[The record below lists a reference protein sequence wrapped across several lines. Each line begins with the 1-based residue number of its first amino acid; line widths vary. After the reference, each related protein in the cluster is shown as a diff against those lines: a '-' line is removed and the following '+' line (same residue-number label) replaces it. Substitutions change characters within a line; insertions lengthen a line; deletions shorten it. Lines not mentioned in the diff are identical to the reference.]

1 MEPSA
6 IEQLQPTSGHV
17 VMMCGIAGSG
27 KTTYAKALE
36 AKGFV
41 RISID
46 EYIWEHFGRFGVD
59 YPEAQ
64 YEKLQGVAERSNLK
78 KLEALIHKRF
88 ACVVDYSFWSKAQ
101 RVQYRKL
108 VESAGGQVTLLYLRA
123 APEILRSRLKARGQ
137 ARSANAAFAINEK
150 TLEQFVAGFE
160 EPSGDE
166 GAMVVVQNA

>member
-1 MEPSA
+1 MNLSI
-6 IEQLQPTSGHV
+6 IERLQPTSGHV

-64 YEKLQGVAERSNLK
+64 YGQLQQVAEESNLK
-78 KLEALIHKRF
+78 KLDTLVRERV
-88 ACVVDYSFWSKAQ
+88 ACVLDYSFWSRAQ
-101 RVQYRKL
+101 RTLYRKF
-108 VESAGGQVTLLYLRA
+108 VESRGGKVTLLHLRA
-123 APEILRSRLKARGQ
+123 NPEVLRSRLQVRNQ
-137 ARSANAAFAINEK
+137 IRNANAAFAIDQD
-150 TLEQFVAGFE
+150 TLVRFAAGFE
-160 EPSGDE
+160 EPCKDE
-166 GAMVVVQNA
+166 GAIVVVQNA